1 MANAKI
7 IIAPSMLSA
16 NFACLE
22 SDLKKVEKGG
32 AKWLHID
39 VMDGHFVP
47 NITVG
52 PVVVS
57 NLRKVSRLVFDV
69 HLMINDPEKY
79 IGAFKDAGAD
89 LITFHIEA
97 VKNPAALIKK
107 IKALGI
113 KAGISIKPKTKAE
126 VLYPLLK
133 MLDLVLVMTV
143 EPGFGGQS
151 FMSDMLPKVK
161 ALKSRINKY
170 NPKCYLQVDGG
181 INNETAIACVSN
193 GANVLVAG
201 NSVFRAK
208 NPALAVRS
216 LLTAASK

>member
-1 MANAKI
+1 MAIDKI

-16 NFACLE
+16 NFACLKSE
-22 SDLKKVEKGG
+22 LEKVEKGG

-57 NLRKVSRLVFDV
+57 KLRKVSRLFFDV
-69 HLMINDPEKY
+69 HLMISNPEKY
-79 IGAFKDAGAD
+79 IEAFKDAGAD

-107 IKALGI
+107 VKALDI

>member
-1 MANAKI
+1 MAIDKI
-7 IIAPSMLSA
+7 IVAPSIISA
-16 NFACLE
+16 DFACLKN
-22 SDLKKVEKGG
+22 DLKKVEDGG

-57 NLRKVSRLVFDV
+57 GLRRVSRLFFDV
-69 HLMINDPEKY
+69 HLMISNPEKY
-79 IGAFKDAGAD
+79 LVAFKDAGAD

-107 IKALGI
+107 IKVLGI
-113 KAGISIKPKTKAE
+113 KAGISIKPKTKAD

-151 FMSDMLPKVK
+151 FMHDMLPKVK

-181 INNETAIACVSN
+181 INNETAVACVSS

-201 NSVFRAK
+201 NAVFYAK
-208 NPALAVRS
+208 SPALAVRS
-216 LLTAASK
+216 LLTVASK